1 MIADLITSAASFG
14 WVQWLAFIFNVI
26 YVILAAKE
34 NIWCWFFGFIGVSLL
49 FVIYLDSR
57 LFSDALLQ
65 VFYMIMSVY
74 GWVNWSK
81 QNSQVIPIR
90 RASLREHLF
99 YITLGIFATFLLGF
113 TFSQM
118 QAAVPYADA
127 FTSAF
132 AVIATFLVA
141 RKTLE
146 NWIYW
151 IVIDT
156 VCVGLYWHRQLSLL
170 AVLFAIYTILAVVGW
185 IQWHKHWIKA
195 RATNSIG

>member
-1 MIADLITSAASFG
+1 MITDLITSAASFG

-34 NIWCWFFGFIGVSLL
+34 NIWCWFFGFVGVALL
-49 FVIYLDSR
+49 FVIYLDAR

-74 GWVNWSK
+74 GWINWSK
-81 QNSQVIPIR
+81 KDSRIIPIT
-90 RASLREHLF
+90 RASLRDHLL
-99 YITLGIFATFLLGF
+99 YISIGVFATFLLGF
-113 TFSQM
+113 IFSQM
-118 QAAVPYADA
+118 EAAVPYADA

-132 AVIATFLVA
+132 AVVATFLVA
-141 RKTLE
+141 RKVLE

-156 VCVGLYWHRQLSLL
+156 VCVGVYWYRQLALLSL
-170 AVLFAIYTILAVVGW
+170 LFAIYSILAMVGW
-185 IQWHKHWIKA
+185 IKWHRNWSQT
-195 RATNSIG
+195 RASDSTR